1 MRNALFPK
9 FRELYQTYQSSRD
22 YTERKK
28 QFAVVPLNKQI
39 IEETLKNNPLENEH
53 LTGLIQMFK
62 YGCSDKTFDKY
73 LKQNVSDATRYDEL
87 SKLAVKIDQWGYT
100 GAGLN
105 AVTNLTQKQLSS
117 CGDFLKEAFTIT
129 TIDEAVKLC
138 ADFDKLGIPLIKS
151 GIYSPWLYYINPE
164 LFPILNNSHLKFRD
178 WLDIPADYPSCIK
191 DFNELRALSN
201 DTENGLLDKFAFNFD
216 KYINVPTQLVNLD
229 LKGKKIYKISHGIF
243 KKSGKYKYT
252 GIANVLEQNNW
263 ICLNSYTG
271 RSQGKQFANDI
282 KIGDFVYTCYG
293 GDDLYCIGRVISNS
307 KPLDTDSDELIKGDG
322 EWIYREIEPLF
333 YPINNSV
340 RELKGDTRFF
350 MPSGNSTF
358 YEVPK
363 GELDFMNKSIFQ
375 PKYNVNIIDGG
386 NGANPPLPPTIANPH
401 NNNNN
406 QFNMTLNTILFG
418 PPGTGKTYSTI
429 DLALNILNVNIEN
442 LPREQRKSHFTNFQK
457 DNRVFFTTFHQNM
470 AYEDFI
476 EGIKPLEPKED
487 DEFLKYEIQDGLF
500 MKACIE
506 ATYNFIKRNFP
517 DNEQEIQIR
526 TFNQLY
532 DQLYDDVE
540 QAGET
545 ALNTLNGGNVLVSVT
560 EQGNFSVKHVNG
572 VRTYTVSR
580 NRLAPLFER
589 FPDLAVINNIHE
601 EFRNII
607 GGCNSTAFWSVL
619 NAIQNLQPN
628 QEQDDN
634 DEIEL
639 KYEDKKNIVKSYW
652 KNAEYQLFTNDNSE
666 PFVFIIDEINRG
678 NVAQIFGELITL
690 IEEDKRLGKAEEIRL
705 ELPYSKTPF
714 CVPPNLYIVGT
725 MNTADKS
732 VEALDTA
739 LRRRFSFVPKLP
751 EEDKLSTTT
760 DGINLVLMLTKI
772 NERLKVLKDSDHTIG
787 HAWLWNIYNVTDLR
801 KAFSDKIIPL
811 LQEYFYNDYE
821 KLGLVLGDNFF
832 EIKEQ
837 ISSDIFAPFS
847 AGNGIAGQYDQ
858 SWQYKLKACAT
869 LTIEDF
875 QSLY

>member
-1 MRNALFPK
+1 MRIALFPK
-9 FRELYQTYQSSRD
+9 FSELYQTYKTSGD

-28 QFAVVPLNKQI
+28 QFAVVDLNKQI
-39 IEETLKNNPLENEH
+39 ISETLKNNPLKNEH

-62 YGCSDKTFDKY
+62 YGCSDKTFEKY
-73 LKQNVSDATRYDEL
+73 LKQNISDKTRYDEL
-87 SKLAVKIDQWGYT
+87 SQLATKIDQWGYT

-105 AVTNLTQKQLSS
+105 AITSLTPVQLASI
-117 CGDFLKEAFTIT
+117 GDFLKMAFAIN
-129 TIDEAVKLC
+129 TIDEAIKLC
-138 ADFDKLGIPLIKS
+138 TDFDKLAIPLVKS
-151 GIYSPWLYYINPE
+151 GIYSPWLYYINPNI
-164 LFPILNNSHLKFRD
+164 FVILNNSHSKFRE
-178 WLDIPADYPSCIK
+178 WLNIPADYPSCIK
-191 DFNELRALSN
+191 DLNELRALTN
-201 DTENGLLDKFAFNFD
+201 DTENGLLDKFAFNFE
-216 KYINVPTQLVNLD
+216 KYINIPTHLVDLD
-229 LKGKKIYKISHGIF
+229 LKGKRLYKISHGIF
-243 KKSGKYKYT
+243 KKSVKYKYT
-252 GIANVLEQNNW
+252 GIAGVLEQNNW
-263 ICLNSYTG
+263 ICLHSDTG
-271 RSQGKQFANDI
+271 KSNGSNFINNA
-282 KIGDFVYTCYG
+282 KIGDFVYICYG
-293 GDDLYCIGRVISNS
+293 GDAVYCIGTITSHS
-307 KPLDTDSDELIKGDG
+307 IPLDSDSNELINGDG
-322 EWIYREIEPLF
+322 KWVYREIKPLF
-333 YPINNSV
+333 YPIDKYV

-363 GELDFMNKSIFQ
+363 GELDNLNKNIFQ
-375 PKYNVNIIDGG
+375 PKYYVNVIDGVTG
-386 NGANPPLPPTIANPH
+386 TTLPAPPTIPNQ

-406 QFNMTLNTILFG
+406 QFNMALNTILFG

-429 DLALNILNVNIEN
+429 DLALEILNVNIAD
-442 LPREQRKSHFTNFQK
+442 LPREKRKSEFTNFQK

-476 EGIKPLEPKED
+476 EGIKPVEPKED

-517 DNEQEIQIR
+517 ENEQEIQIR

-532 DQLYDDVE
+532 DQLYYDVE
-540 QAGET
+540 QAGEKP
-545 ALNTLNGGNVLVSVT
+545 LETLNGGNVLVSVT
-560 EQGNFSVKHVNG
+560 DQGNFSVKHVNG

-589 FPDLAVINNIHE
+589 FPDLSVVKNIHE
-601 EFRNII
+601 EFRNVI

-628 QEQDDN
+628 QEPVKEEAIDLQ
-634 DEIEL
+634 
-639 KYEDKKNIVKSYW
+639 YVDKKNIVKTYW
-652 KNAEYQLFTNDNSE
+652 KNAEYELIEDDNSE

-751 EEDKLSTTT
+751 EEAKLTTTT
-760 DGINLVLMLTKI
+760 DGINLVLLLTKI
-772 NERLKVLKDSDHTIG
+772 NERLKVLKDADHTIG
-787 HAWLWNIYNVTDLR
+787 HAWLWYILNVEDLR
-801 KAFSDKIIPL
+801 IAFSDKIIPL

-832 EIKEQ
+832 EIKDQ
-837 ISSDIFAPFS
+837 ISSDIFAAFNG
-847 AGNGIAGQYDQ
+847 GNGIAGQYDQ
-858 SWQYKLKACAT
+858 SWQYKLKACET
-869 LTIEDF
+869 LTIADF

>member
-9 FRELYQTYQSSRD
+9 FNELYQTYKASGD
-22 YTERKK
+22 YTERKR
-28 QFAVVPLNKQI
+28 QFAVVDLNKQI
-39 IEETLKNNPLENEH
+39 IEETLKNIPLQNEH

-62 YGCSDKTFDKY
+62 YGCSDKTFFRY
-73 LKQNVSDATRYDEL
+73 LKQNVSNATRLDEL
-87 SKLAVKIDQWGYT
+87 SKLAVIIDQWGYT

-105 AVTNLTQKQLSS
+105 AVTNLTPEQLSS
-117 CGDFLKEAFTIT
+117 CGDFLKKAFTIA

-138 ADFDKLGIPLIKS
+138 TDFDKLGIPLVKS
-151 GIYSPWLYYINPE
+151 GIYSPWLYYINPQI
-164 LFPILNNSHLKFRD
+164 FIILNNSHNKFRD
-178 WLDIPADYPSCIK
+178 WLDIAADYPSCIK
-191 DFNELRALSN
+191 DFNELRAFTN

-216 KYINVPTQLVNLD
+216 KYINVPNQLVNLD
-229 LKGKKIYKISHGIF
+229 LKGKNLYKISHGIF
-243 KKSGKYKYT
+243 KKDNRFNNT
-252 GIANVLEQNNW
+252 GIASLLEQNNW
-263 ICLNSYTG
+263 ICLHSNTG
-271 RSQGKQFANDI
+271 RSQGNHFAT
-282 KIGDFVYTCYG
+282 KLKKGDYVYICYG
-293 GDDLYCIGRVISNS
+293 GDDVYTIGKIISNS
-307 KPLDTDSDELIKGDG
+307 QPLDTESDELIKGDG

-363 GELDFMNKSIFQ
+363 AELDFINKSIFQ

-386 NGANPPLPPTIANPH
+386 SGTTPPAPPTIPNQN

-406 QFNMTLNTILFG
+406 QFNMALNTILFG

-429 DLALNILNVNIEN
+429 DLALEILNVDIVG
-442 LPREQRKSHFTNFQK
+442 LAREQRKSHFINYQK

-476 EGIKPLEPKED
+476 EGIKPMEPKEE

-517 DNEQEIQIR
+517 KNEQEVKIR

-532 DQLYDDVE
+532 DQLFIKVE
-540 QAGET
+540 QEGET
-545 ALNTLNGGNVLVSVT
+545 PLSTLNGGNVLVSVT
-560 EQGNFSVKHVNG
+560 DQGNFSVKHVNG
-572 VRTYTVSR
+572 TRTYTVSR
-580 NRLAPLFER
+580 RRLAPLFENI
-589 FPDLAVINNIHE
+589 PDLAKINNIHE

-607 GGCNSTAFWSVL
+607 GGSNSTAFWSVL
-619 NAIQNLQPN
+619 NAIHSLQQN
-628 QEQDDN
+628 QEPVN
-634 DEIEL
+634 DEAIEL
-639 KYEDKKNIVKSYW
+639 QYGDKKNIVKSYW
-652 KNAEYQLFTNDNSE
+652 ENAEYELIAVDKSE

-678 NVAQIFGELITL
+678 NVAQILGELITL
-690 IEEDKRLGKAEEIRL
+690 IEEDKRLGQTEEIRL
-705 ELPYSKTPF
+705 ELPYSKAPF
-714 CVPPNLYIVGT
+714 CVPPNLYIIGT

-751 EEDKLSTTT
+751 EEHKLRTTT
-760 DGINLVLMLTKI
+760 DGINLALLLTKI

-787 HAWLWNIYNVTDLR
+787 HTWLWHIHNVTDLK
-801 KAFSDKIIPL
+801 KAFADKIIPL

-837 ISSDIFAPFS
+837 ISSDIFATFNG
-847 AGNGIAGQYDQ
+847 GNGIAGQYDQ
-858 SWQYKLKACAT
+858 SWQYKLKDCDT
-869 LTIEDF
+869 LSIIDF